1 MEAFRLLLK
10 LRPAALTY
18 SRCYSV
24 YSKSYIEPIYREE
37 EQQKVIDTDEYKVLK
52 ILPVKAARCNETSSV
67 FHDIVIAKFV
77 NYIMESNGRKKIAR
91 ENLERAFEK
100 IKMIQLER
108 FHKAKTPEEKAQI
121 ITDPLRL
128 LKMAIK
134 NCRPLLKLNPIR
146 RGGSTYQVPMPISD
160 EESIFRAMR
169 WMALASREKEG
180 PTHYYEQLAQEILD
194 AAYNRGRVVKQ
205 KLDLHKTCEANR
217 AYAHFRWT

>member
-1 MEAFRLLLK
+1 MEVCKFLLR
-10 LRPAALTY
+10 LRPASLSY

-24 YSKSYIEPIYREE
+24 YSKVYREPIYREE
-37 EQQKVIDTDEYKVLK
+37 ELK
-52 ILPVKAARCNETSSV
+52 KALEGEDAEILKHTPIKAARAVESSSV
-67 FHDIVIAKFV
+67 FHDVVLAKFV
-77 NYIMESNGRKKIAR
+77 NYIMRSDGRKKVAR

-100 IKMIQLER
+100 IKLIQLER
-108 FHKAKTPEEKAQI
+108 YHKAKTAEERDEI

-134 NCRPLLKLNPIR
+134 NCRPLLKLNPIKK
-146 RGGSTYQVPMPISD
+146 GGSTYQVPMPISD

-169 WMALASREKEG
+169 WMALACREKEG
-180 PTHYYEQLAQEILD
+180 PVPYYVRLAYEIID
-194 AAYNRGRVVKQ
+194 AANNRGRVVKK